1 VIPRSGAGDDA
12 EENPRHHPAR
22 GSAVSASTDVYAD
35 LKTEGDALDQ
45 IVAGLDAGQWD
56 LPTPARGWTI
66 KHQVAHLSSTARLAG
81 IAASDPELFAK
92 VTVGADKDF
101 DGAVAA
107 LLTPY
112 LEASPADL
120 LARWRAERDEA
131 VKALSALPP
140 AQLVPWVARPIPA
153 SALAC
158 AGLMELFAHGQDIVD
173 AIGVSPEYTDR
184 IGHLAWF
191 GTRNRD
197 FAYLVRGLTPPDA
210 EFRYELTAPS
220 GIQWE
225 FGPADAENRITGPAV
240 DFCLLVTRRRHHA
253 DLAIEAT
260 GPDAGDWLDIA
271 QAYRGSP
278 GPGRQPG
285 QFSKQ

>member
-1 VIPRSGAGDDA
+1 MSVP
-12 EENPRHHPAR
+12 
-22 GSAVSASTDVYAD
+22 TDVYAD
-35 LKTEGDALDQ
+35 LKTEGEILDQ
-45 IVAGLDAGQWD
+45 IVADLDAAQWD
-56 LPTPARGWTI
+56 LPTPAPGWTV
-66 KHQVAHLSSTARLAG
+66 KHQVAHLSSTARIAG

-101 DGAVAA
+101 DAAVTA

-112 LEASPADL
+112 LDASPADL
-120 LARWRAERDEA
+120 LARWRKERGDA

-140 AQLVPWVARPIPA
+140 AQMVPWVARQIPA
-153 SALAC
+153 SALAA
-158 AGLMELFAHGQDIVD
+158 AGLMELFAHGQDIADTV
-173 AIGVSPEYTDR
+173 GVPREYTDR
-184 IGHLAWF
+184 IGHLTWF

-197 FAYLVRGLTPPDA
+197 FGYLVRGLTPPDV

-225 FGPADAENRITGPAV
+225 FGPADAENQIKGPAV
-240 DFCLLVTRRRHHA
+240 DFCMLVTRRRHRA
-253 DLAIEAT
+253 DLAIQAT
-260 GPDAGDWLDIA
+260 GPEADKWLDIA

-278 GPGRQPG
+278 GPGREPG